1 VTTQAC
7 KAVSVIVLAVVLSGC
22 AAGMAFRRGDEA
34 ARRMDW
40 DAAVVHYRQAVQAD
54 PDKPEYKIALER
66 ASLQASRVR
75 LDAARQAEAQGEL
88 DVAAREYRRASEYD
102 PSNRL
107 AASKAA
113 ELERTIR
120 ERIEASRP
128 KPPIQQMRERARQA
142 SPEPELSPTS
152 PLPRIVFN
160 NASVRDIL
168 NFIGSATGINVTFS
182 ADYRDPPAYSI
193 QLEQATLEEALRQI
207 LSANNLF
214 YKVLNER
221 TILVI
226 PDTAQNRAR
235 HEEQV
240 VRVFHLSHADATE
253 VAQLLNTVL
262 RIPGVP
268 IIPTIA
274 PNKARNTITVRG
286 TAALVAIMERVVEAN
301 DRPSA
306 EVVLDVQILE
316 VNRNRAKQFG
326 LDLSQYSI
334 NAIFSPEVAPTTG
347 TGTGGG
353 AGTLN
358 VPPFNAN
365 IISQGISAADWYL
378 TVPQALVRFLESDT
392 HTRLMAK
399 PQLRGQEGQKI
410 RLDLGDEI
418 PVPQTTFGSFGGVGS
433 IATQPISSYQYRTVG
448 IIVEMTPRVTFD
460 GDVVLELTV
469 ESSTLGSD
477 VNIAGQNLPSF
488 GTRKVATRLRLRDGE
503 STLLAGLLREDER
516 RALRGIV
523 GLMRLP
529 GIRNLFSSNDNAI
542 AQTDIVMLLTPHI
555 VRTHELRQE
564 DVSPIHIGTQQNLGL
579 GGPPPLIAPAGGAQP
594 GAPGAQPGAP
604 DAQPG
609 VPGTPTGPGVP
620 DQPGTVPGT
629 LAAPGVVPAPPPAAP
644 APQPGAPDPTVPGEE
659 PGAPGQPPGMTPPE
673 VPGTGLATPTDP
685 APGAA
690 GTPPQPG
697 TAPGVAQIVVTP
709 PGTEFRVGGGPYT
722 VPVSVTNAP
731 RVSTLSVAI
740 TYNPALLQ
748 VRSVQEGSF
757 MRQGGVQATFTRSVD
772 ATTGRIDITVTRAQD
787 LVGASGS
794 GLLAAVLF
802 DAVAPGA
809 AALNISG
816 AGTGPAG
823 SMVNVQGSPVTVT
836 VR

>member
-1 VTTQAC
+1 
-7 KAVSVIVLAVVLSGC
+7 
-22 AAGMAFRRGDEA
+22 
-34 ARRMDW
+34 
-40 DAAVVHYRQAVQAD
+40 
-54 PDKPEYKIALER
+54 
-66 ASLQASRVR
+66 
-75 LDAARQAEAQGEL
+75 
-88 DVAAREYRRASEYD
+88 
-102 PSNRL
+102 
-107 AASKAA
+107 
-113 ELERTIR
+113 
-120 ERIEASRP
+120 
-128 KPPIQQMRERARQA
+128 MRERARQA
-142 SPEPELSPTS
+142 SPEPELSPTA

-160 NASVRDIL
+160 NASVKDIL

-235 HEEQV
+235 YEEQV

-253 VAQLLNTVL
+253 IAQLLNTVL

-274 PNKARNTITVRG
+274 PNKARNTVTVRG

-326 LDLSQYSI
+326 LDLSQYAI

-347 TGTGGG
+347 TGTGAG
-353 AGTLN
+353 AGTIN

-378 TVPQALVRFLESDT
+378 TVPRRSCASSSRTRTHGSWRSRSCAGRRARGSGSTWATRSRCRRRRSGRSAAGQHRDAADLVV
-392 HTRLMAK
+392 
-399 PQLRGQEGQKI
+399 
-410 RLDLGDEI
+410 
-418 PVPQTTFGSFGGVGS
+418 PVPHGRHHRRDD
-433 IATQPISSYQYRTVG
+433 AAR
-448 IIVEMTPRVTFD
+448 
-460 GDVVLELTV
+460 DVRWRRGARAVTV
-469 ESSTLGSD
+469 ESSTLGGD

-488 GTRKVATRLRLRDGE
+488 GTRKVGTRLRLRDGE
-503 STLLAGLLREDER
+503 STLLAGLLRDDER
-516 RALRGIV
+516 RALRGVV

-594 GAPGAQPGAP
+594 GIPGAQPGETP
-604 DAQPG
+604 LTPGTPG

-620 DQPGTVPGT
+620 DARSPGPCRG
-629 LAAPGVVPAPPPAAP
+629 
-644 APQPGAPDPTVPGEE
+644 
-659 PGAPGQPPGMTPPE
+659 
-673 VPGTGLATPTDP
+673 
-685 APGAA
+685 
-690 GTPPQPG
+690 
-697 TAPGVAQIVVTP
+697 
-709 PGTEFRVGGGPYT
+709 RW
-722 VPVSVTNAP
+722 P
-731 RVSTLSVAI
+731 RQASC
-740 TYNPALLQ
+740 PHRRRPHPH
-748 VRSVQEGSF
+748 RSLKRRPHPS
-757 MRQGGVQATFTRSVD
+757 TRS
-772 ATTGRIDITVTRAQD
+772 
-787 LVGASGS
+787 
-794 GLLAAVLF
+794 LF
-802 DAVAPGA
+802 RR
-809 AALNISG
+809 SSR
-816 AGTGPAG
+816 PA
-823 SMVNVQGSPVTVT
+823 
-836 VR
+836 

>member
-7 KAVSVIVLAVVLSGC
+7 KAVSVVALAVVLSGC
-22 AAGMAFRRGDEA
+22 AAGMAFRRGEEA
-34 ARRMDW
+34 SRRMDW
-40 DAAVVHYRQAVQAD
+40 DAAVVHYRQALQAE

-75 LDAARQAEAQGEL
+75 LDAARQAEAQGEF
-88 DVAAREYRRASEYD
+88 DVAAREYRRAAEYD

-107 AASKAA
+107 AAAKAA
-113 ELERTIR
+113 ELERAIR
-120 ERIEASRP
+120 DRIEASRP

-142 SPEPELSPTS
+142 SPEPELSPTA

-221 TILVI
+221 TILLI

-235 HEEQV
+235 YEEQV

-253 VAQLLNTVL
+253 IAQLLNTVL

-274 PNKARNTITVRG
+274 PNKARNTVTVRG

-326 LDLSQYSI
+326 LDLSQYAI
-334 NAIFSPEVAPTTG
+334 NAIFSPEVAPTAG
-347 TGTGGG
+347 TGTGAG
-353 AGTLN
+353 AGAIN

-399 PQLRGQEGQKI
+399 PQLRGQEGQRI

-418 PVPQTTFGSFGGVGS
+418 PVPQTTFGSFGGPGS
-433 IATQPISSYQYRTVG
+433 IATQPISSFQYRTVG

-460 GDVVLELTV
+460 GDVVLELSV
-469 ESSTLGSD
+469 ESSTLGGD

-488 GTRKVATRLRLRDGE
+488 GTRKVGTRLRLRDGE
-503 STLLAGLLREDER
+503 STLLAGLLRDDER
-516 RALRGIV
+516 RALRGVV

-594 GAPGAQPGAP
+594 GIPGAQPGETP
-604 DAQPG
+604 LTPGTPG

-620 DQPGTVPGT
+620 DATQPGTVPGT

-644 APQPGAPDPTVPGEE
+644 APQPEAPAPPFDEESVPPE
-659 PGAPGQPPGMTPPE
+659 QPPGMTAPDAADQP
-673 VPGTGLATPTDP
+673 
-685 APGAA
+685 PGA
-690 GTPPQPG
+690 
-697 TAPGVAQIVVTP
+697 APGVAQIVVTS

-722 VPVSVTNAP
+722 VPISVANAP

-740 TYNPALLQ
+740 TYDPALLQ

-757 MRQGGVQATFTRSVD
+757 MRQGGVQATFTRSID

-787 LVGASGS
+787 LIGASGS

-809 AALNISG
+809 AALNVSG
-816 AGTGPAG
+816 AGAGPAG
-823 SMVNVQGSPVTVT
+823 TMVSVQGSPVTIT